1 MLGSHRPHPPP
12 GGFVPHRRLL
22 ALVALL
28 LLATGLAGGGL
39 LAAPVSAADPPTLNA
54 HVLLGAH
61 ARVGAWMGI
70 AVEIRND
77 GPQVVGELRLEAGS
91 QGHTRYG
98 MPVDLPTQSDKTF
111 VLYAQPPTFGGQLQ
125 VQLISNDQSIATRN
139 VDFTIHDAG
148 QLVVGVIA
156 EKPQGIV
163 PRIDLLPSIAGQDAA
178 IVQLTPAEL
187 PDRTEGWASVDRLI
201 WQDVD
206 TSSLRPEQI
215 SALRGWLAAGGR
227 LVLAGGTAGVG
238 VFSGFPDDILPYR
251 PTATV
256 DVAPDSITGL
266 LGEKPAG
273 ATDLPALS
281 GDLMRGTTLAT
292 SGDRVIAAEAG
303 YGSGAVTLLGF
314 DPGTRWIVDSPAVKA
329 LWRRVVPPLSNGAL
343 AIGNDNQLV
352 GAVGQQPALA
362 LPPIGGLLAL
372 LFGYILLIGPIN
384 YLVLRRLDRRE
395 WAWVTMPVLI
405 AIFAVGAYAFGA
417 ALRGLD
423 VIVNEVAIV
432 RGAPDATE
440 GSAQVYLG
448 VFSPSRGTY
457 QIEVPGGA
465 LLSSTLSG
473 EFIGGGNNQLLDVL
487 QGDPARIRDLAI
499 GFGSLR
505 TVRAETAATVPRVHA
520 DLGLV
525 DGSLRGTVRNDSDQ
539 VLERAAV
546 VLGDSVVLLDDI
558 APGQERTVSGT
569 VGANRVG
576 ASVADWIFGPA
587 FLGDPTSTSEGYQR
601 AVVRRAMIDQLTI
614 DPVTSVNTGLSAET
628 PVLLAWGTRTVVDL
642 RISGQT
648 PRRTGNVLYYIPL
661 AMRVRGHVSFQ
672 GDLIRATPIEDN
684 QGMFNK
690 DPSAINMGRGHLTM
704 AFRPITFDGALAATR
719 VILAPNFGGTSRDL
733 GNTGKPIAPVDH
745 QPCRDE
751 SSDPPDCQQT
761 PPPEPCDSTTKDCFI
776 QDVPAVELFDRRGN
790 GTWLRLEKLEAG
802 QTYEVEHP
810 ERYVDPGSGT
820 LLVRFVNDSEEASF
834 QFDVRIEGDVR

>member
-1 MLGSHRPHPPP
+1 MLGSDRPHPPP

-22 ALVALL
+22 TLVALL
-28 LLATGLAGGGL
+28 LLAAGIGGGSL
-39 LAAPVSAADPPTLNA
+39 LVAPVAAADPPSMSA

-70 AVEIRND
+70 AVEIRNG
-77 GPQVVGELRLEAGS
+77 GPPVTGELRLEAGS

-98 MPVDLPTQSDKTF
+98 IPVDLPTQSDKTF

-125 VQLISNDQSIATRN
+125 VQLVSNDQAVATQK
-139 VDFTIHDAG
+139 VDFTIHDSG
-148 QLVVGVIA
+148 QLIVGVIA
-156 EKPQGIV
+156 ETPQAIV
-163 PRIDLLPSIAGQDAA
+163 PRIDLLPSVTGQNAA
-178 IVQLTPAEL
+178 IIQLTPAEL
-187 PDRTEGWASVDRLI
+187 PDRAEGWASIDRLV

-206 TSSLRPEQI
+206 SSSLRPEQI

-227 LVLAGGTAGVG
+227 LVLLGGTAGPG
-238 VFSGFPDDILPYR
+238 VLSAFPDDILPYR
-251 PTATV
+251 PASTL
-256 DVAPDSITGL
+256 DVAPDSISGL
-266 LGEKPAG
+266 LGQKPAG

-281 GDLMRGTTLAT
+281 GELARGSALAT

-314 DPGTRWIVDSPAVKA
+314 DPGTRWIADSTAA
-329 LWRRVVPPLSNGAL
+329 RTLWRRVLPPMSNGAL
-343 AIGNDNQLV
+343 VVGNDGQLV

-384 YLVLRRLDRRE
+384 YIVLRRLDRRE

-440 GSAQVYLG
+440 GTAQVYLG

-473 EFIGGGNNQLLDVL
+473 DFIGAGDNQLLDVL
-487 QGDPARIRDLAI
+487 QGDPARIRDLTV

-505 TVRAETAATVPRVHA
+505 TVRAETSAVVPRVHA
-520 DLGLV
+520 ELSLV
-525 DGSLRGTVRNDSDQ
+525 DGSLKGTISNDSDQ
-539 VLERAAV
+539 VLERAAI
-546 VLGDSVVLLDDI
+546 VLGTSVIVLDDL
-558 APGQERTVSGT
+558 APGQVRTVSGV
-569 VGANRVG
+569 VGRNRFG
-576 ASVADWIFGPA
+576 ESVSDRIVGPA
-587 FLGDPTSTSEGYQR
+587 FLGDPARSNEGYQR
-601 AVVRRAMIDQLTI
+601 AIVRRAMIDQLTI
-614 DPVTSVNTGLSAET
+614 DPVMSTNTGLAAET

-642 RISGQT
+642 KISGQA
-648 PRRTGNVLYYIPL
+648 PRRTGNVLYYVPL
-661 AMRVRGHVSFQ
+661 AMRVRGHVAFQ
-672 GDLIRATPIEDN
+672 GDLIRTTTIEEN

-690 DPSAINMGRGHLTM
+690 DPSAINMGRGELTM
-704 AFRPITFDGALAATR
+704 SFRPITFNGQLNATR
-719 VILAPNFGGTSRDL
+719 VILAPNFGGNFTDL
-733 GNTGKPIAPVDH
+733 DNTPTPLAPVSR

-751 SSDPPDCQQT
+751 ATDPSDCV
-761 PPPEPCDSTTKDCFI
+761 PPPTEEPCDPSTKDCFFENLP
-776 QDVPAVELFDRRGN
+776 DVELFDRRGDGN
-790 GTWLRLEKLEAG
+790 WLRMDRLEVG
-802 QTYEVEHP
+802 QVYEVDHP
-810 ERYVDPGSGT
+810 ERYVDTGTGT
-820 LLVRFVNDSEEASF
+820 LLVRFVNDSEGASF
-834 QFDVRIEGDVR
+834 QFDVRIEGHVG